1 MTTAIAKHTHMHTQ
15 LKKQIFQ
22 STVSSSDDIF
32 LLTILVCFST
42 TITLLLFISL
52 SSILFISKIIII
64 LLFIAVVDADMDLY
78 LNLKGKTH
86 DGRTVYTYIR
96 PTTEPGTLLS
106 MVDELPACKDTENLT
121 RLHVFS
127 SKDDKFSLNM
137 FVYGESHT
145 SSSSSSSLTKNNEY
159 PLASDDENAVA
170 TVASEPHR
178 NKILAFSQEVRN
190 GQHTTSHPDLDPAH
204 VCFREESLHQ
214 YLNKCRDNYLKVIS
228 EYPERFLK
236 QRLLFE
242 SVSGTEG
249 CNAQIE
255 EAVHEEQHLDF
266 HDDDNRNNHKQ
277 YWLDVAMAN
286 SFPQVALY
294 HTCRL
299 LFVQGFDV
307 GRARLDVIPDSE
319 NGSVTMLRLLI
330 HPTQI
335 SNEIEDSSAFPYST
349 KSKFERLESNLKRMK
364 WLDDTTMK
372 LVFDDQP
379 WLGVKR
385 GEIITGMANL
395 LQPIMV
401 SKSNAETGR
410 MSSSLFYSKH
420 SILVRCFINIENRHF
435 FFFF

>member
-1 MTTAIAKHTHMHTQ
+1 
-15 LKKQIFQ
+15 
-22 STVSSSDDIF
+22 
-32 LLTILVCFST
+32 
-42 TITLLLFISL
+42 
-52 SSILFISKIIII
+52 
-64 LLFIAVVDADMDLY
+64 MDLY

-145 SSSSSSSLTKNNEY
+145 SSSSSSSLAKNNEY

-410 MSSSLFYSKH
+410 TSSSLFYSKH
-420 SILVRCFINIENRHF
+420 SILVRYFINIENRHF
-435 FFFF
+435 LFF